1 MMQEPA
7 SLEAGST
14 APGRDRLLA
23 VMGGRSS
30 LVLNV
35 SDLARPSA
43 RPRRVECHAAV
54 TWELELSRIVP
65 EPPLE
70 VKLVLSPVSGGII
83 VRGDT
88 TAHVEH
94 TCPRCLE
101 RRIEQQTIEVAQLY
115 SAPGVDDEADYEI
128 GGDEIDLEPML
139 RDEILLAMPLLP
151 VCGDACAGLVGGPET
166 GLNTPS
172 PGDDGVATSPFA
184 VLKDLFDAGE
194 VT

>member
-1 MMQEPA
+1 M
-7 SLEAGST
+7 S
-14 APGRDRLLA
+14 D
-23 VMGGRSS
+23 RSS

-35 SDLARPSA
+35 SDLLRARA
-43 RPRRVECHAAV
+43 RPRRVECIEAV

-65 EPPLE
+65 EPPLRAT
-70 VKLVLSPVSGGII
+70 LVLSPVSGGMV
-83 VRGDT
+83 VRGDAT
-88 TAHVEH
+88 VYVEH

-101 RRIEQQTIEVAQLY
+101 RRVEQQTIEVAQLY

-128 GGDEIDLEPML
+128 DGDEIDLEPML
-139 RDEILLAMPLLP
+139 RDEILLAMPLVP
-151 VCGDACAGLVGGPET
+151 VCGDACPGLVGGRET

-172 PGDDGVATSPFA
+172 PGDDGDATSPFA